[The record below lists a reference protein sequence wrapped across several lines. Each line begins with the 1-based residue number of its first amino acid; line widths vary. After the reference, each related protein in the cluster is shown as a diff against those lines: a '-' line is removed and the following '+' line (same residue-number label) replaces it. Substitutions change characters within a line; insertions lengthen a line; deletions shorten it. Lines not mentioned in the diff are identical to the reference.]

1 MATPSWS
8 TDFPSSLPI
17 GQIFN
22 SYIDERYFV
31 NKSTNTLAVPP
42 CLMELPLETASD
54 DTGWVK
60 RRKNAY
66 FWPIKRRKRNIGGL
80 SETMKDKHKVTIENY
95 QELACT
101 RASFRVVS
109 ILWRWMTSH
118 WTIIAH
124 PWTNVG
130 ALRSHFRENEGHFCR
145 FCQLTTLCTKCE
157 VLRFWENT
165 WYFSNFNPKSH
176 IAFFLIHRTWKSI
189 KGSDL

>member
-22 SYIDERYFV
+22 SYINERYFV

-66 FWPIKRRKRNIGGL
+66 FWPIKRRKRNI

-124 PWTNVG
+124 PPVN
-130 ALRSHFRENEGHFCR
+130 
-145 FCQLTTLCTKCE
+145 KCWRTSEPLPWEWRPFLPILSTDNFVYKMWGFE
-157 VLRFWENT
+157 VLGK
-165 WYFSNFNPKSH
+165 Y
-176 IAFFLIHRTWKSI
+176 LIFQ
-189 KGSDL
+189 